1 MAILTHGRDMTLA
14 PTIAPVVRQTDQT
27 VRGALTALSQCG
39 FDAVQLDALLA
50 GVRPRELDQRARKD
64 LLGLLSRSTMRLAGI
79 DMFIPRA
86 HFVDTDRVDR
96 AMEAALAGIQL
107 AADLG
112 RVPLSIA
119 LPVEQ
124 LDDDVQNELVTAAD
138 GCGVRLAVHLEDQ
151 LDALAAW
158 ADAVDLPI
166 LGGAIDPAAVLARS
180 GDPVETV
187 QRLGRRLTVARLD
200 DFSMADA
207 LRCPAGR
214 GDLDVTAYRIALD
227 LAESRTG
234 PVVLDLRGLDQAIH
248 AAAQSKHAWDRAAFT
263 VE

>member
-1 MAILTHGRDMTLA
+1 MHGRDMSLA

-27 VRGALTALSQCG
+27 VRGALGALQQCG

-50 GVRPRELDQRARKD
+50 GIRPRDLGQRARKD
-64 LLGLLSRSTMRLAGI
+64 LVALLSRSSMRLAGL
-79 DMFIPRA
+79 DMFLPRA
-86 HFVDTDRVDR
+86 HFVDADKVDH

-119 LPVEQ
+119 LPVEE
-124 LDDDVQNELVTAAD
+124 LDDDVQNALIAAAD
-138 GCGVRLAVHLEDQ
+138 GCGVRLAVHVEDQ
-151 LDALAAW
+151 PDALTAW
-158 ADAVDLPI
+158 AAAVDLPQ

-180 GDPVETV
+180 RDPVELV
-187 QRLGRRLTVARLD
+187 GQLGRRLTVARLD
-200 DFSMADA
+200 DFSRADA
-207 LRCPAGR
+207 LRCPAGG

-234 PVVLDLRGLDQAIH
+234 PVVLDLRGLDQALH
-248 AAAQSKHAWDRAAFT
+248 AAAQSKYAWDRAAFT
-263 VE
+263 IE